1 MDGSPTLSLLP
12 GPDIVKNGHT
22 PDCPSDRTESVNH
35 HCLVKKKAVSQPPPP
50 PNLPDQP
57 EIECDELWSFVGN
70 KDHQVWLWLA
80 IERTTGLI
88 VAWVCGDR
96 SEHSARLVWEALP
109 RHVRHH
115 AQFYT
120 DGWGAYQNVF
130 PCTRH
135 WICPNGSGGTS
146 RVEGR
151 NATLRQR
158 ISALVRCTGSFSR
171 DLLLHRFGFNWSLI
185 I

>member
-1 MDGSPTLSLLP
+1 M
-12 GPDIVKNGHT
+12 
-22 PDCPSDRTESVNH
+22 
-35 HCLVKKKAVSQPPPP
+35 SQPPPP

-115 AQFYT
+115 AHFYT
-120 DGWGAYQNVF
+120 DGWEAYQNVF
-130 PCTRH
+130 PFTRH
-135 WICPNGSGGTS
+135 WICPKGSGGTS

-151 NATLRQR
+151 NTTLRQR
-158 ISALVRCTGSFSR
+158 ISALVRRTCSFSR
-171 DLLLHRFGFNWSLI
+171 DLLLHTIRIQTFNGADPSVAI
-185 I
+185 TAQVAPASVET